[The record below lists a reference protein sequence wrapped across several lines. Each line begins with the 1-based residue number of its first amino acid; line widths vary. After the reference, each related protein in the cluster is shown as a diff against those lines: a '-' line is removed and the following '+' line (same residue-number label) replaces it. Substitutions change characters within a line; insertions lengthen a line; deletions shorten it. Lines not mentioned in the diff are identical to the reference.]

1 MISCDLF
8 YLTPAALKP
17 QRPPSFKNSYLF
29 NYFLCAFAAL
39 RETFLPHAR
48 CAQDAKIAKGTTGQ
62 VSIFDIKK

>member
-39 RETFLPHAR
+39 RDTLFASHTLR
-48 CAQDAKIAKGTTGQ
+48 SRRQVRQRNNGQ